1 MTVYRFG
8 QGRYTPNKIVAD
20 YSTYGIPRRCG
31 SRIVN
36 GIGLCACTPTWFQD
50 GKWTCG
56 RHRHDKKMSPF
67 IPDNP
72 QSTWDPESYQC
83 PFAKVEAEVKRKQE
97 EAEARKRDSDWWE
110 RNKHKFTDSP
120 PPPPRTPPQPSP
132 KSKALRILNL
142 KENASMDD
150 VKRMFR
156 KMALIYHPD
165 KPGGNEEKFKEINN
179 AYEKL
184 CELM

>member
-1 MTVYRFG
+1 
-8 QGRYTPNKIVAD
+8 
-20 YSTYGIPRRCG
+20 
-31 SRIVN
+31 
-36 GIGLCACTPTWFQD
+36 
-50 GKWTCG
+50 
-56 RHRHDKKMSPF
+56 MSPF

-165 KPGGNEEKFKEINN
+165 KPSGNEEKFKEINN